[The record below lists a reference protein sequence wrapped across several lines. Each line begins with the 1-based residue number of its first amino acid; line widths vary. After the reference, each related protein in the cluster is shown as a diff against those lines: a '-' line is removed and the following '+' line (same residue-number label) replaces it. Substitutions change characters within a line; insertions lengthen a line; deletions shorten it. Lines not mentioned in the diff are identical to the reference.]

1 MQETEISSSFSTG
14 YVVRFMGQAMQ
25 LGLQPVDKDMLRKA
39 LDFCVSN
46 QHADGHFIETGYS
59 IIATYPEE
67 APQSRPIRFTC
78 FILVAILQNRDFLQ
92 KPYADEVKRAFKY
105 VDSQTGYDN
114 YATALCVYAMALSD
128 GKVNEEYVKKLNLQS
143 EHANEEDEWNL
154 EEGRMTSKYTQI
166 LIASYT
172 EMAYVELFY
181 KTFDASY
188 IKQAKRTFRWIDR
201 NVIQERIITGLLH
214 SSITALEAIAVAED
228 ASIKSDPVQSILA
241 LFGYKED
248 ETDKDSNYFNL
259 TVTKIE
265 TSVYNE
271 IEIEA
276 CITRFKNESEFT
288 SMELILPIGYAYT
301 ANKSNLMD
309 ARISVRKKISGG
321 ETIRFFMLV
330 LRPLK
335 KLI

>member
-1 MQETEISSSFSTG
+1 MQE
-14 YVVRFMGQAMQ
+14 
-25 LGLQPVDKDMLRKA
+25 GLQPVDKDMLRKA

-128 GKVNEEYVKKLNLQS
+128 GKVNEDYLKKLNLQS
-143 EHANEEDEWNL
+143 EHANEVGEWNL
-154 EEGRMTSKYTQI
+154 EKGRMTSIYTQI

-172 EMAYVELFY
+172 GMAYVELFY
-181 KTFDASY
+181 KTFDPSY
-188 IKQAKRTFRWIDR
+188 IQKATTTLKWIKKNLDLQ
-201 NVIQERIITGLLH
+201 VSVAALLH
-214 SSITALEAIAVAED
+214 SSATALEAAGTFADISDTGDLDFLDEEEESVTAVYD
-228 ASIKSDPVQSILA
+228 
-241 LFGYKED
+241 
-248 ETDKDSNYFNL
+248 DKDSNYFNL
-259 TVTKIE
+259 NVTKTE
-265 TSVYNE
+265 TSVYNQ
-271 IEIEA
+271 IEIGA
-276 CITRFKNESEFT
+276 CLKRIKKESEFA
-288 SMELILPIGYAYT
+288 SMELILPIGYVYT

-309 ARISVRKKISGG
+309 ARISVSKRITGG
-321 ETIRFFMLV
+321 ETIVYFFV
-330 LRPLK
+330 SVKPPE
-335 KLI
+335 KLFKSTLNFE